1 MTVDVVNNLKQD
13 VIKEYLT
20 CIDNLN
26 KGHDAEYDIILH
38 EIAFISMIT
47 EYSDKEIPGL
57 YEYFMDDGRPN

>member
-26 KGHDAEYDIILH
+26 RGHDVKYDIILH